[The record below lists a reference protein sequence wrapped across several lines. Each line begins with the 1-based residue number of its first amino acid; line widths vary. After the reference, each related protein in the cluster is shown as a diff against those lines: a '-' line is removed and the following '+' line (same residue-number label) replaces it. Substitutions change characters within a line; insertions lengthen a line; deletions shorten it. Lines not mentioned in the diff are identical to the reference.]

1 MSVVFFCS
9 GYLYF
14 GYLLVDAAHFI
25 GIGLRL
31 DFLACVWHRQIFR
44 SNLTQF
50 TKYIRRLLRFPSS
63 LTSDMAQLTD
73 LHEQEVQTIWNHFL
87 LPVSTACHKVLKS
100 SYSSIT
106 CSLCTVSINSVSKKV
121 NKELLQELIKNQSH
135 SLVKY
140 ECWNITREFFHL
152 EEVECHGFALQRKSK
167 QRSSITWEVKK

>member
-1 MSVVFFCS
+1 MAYLDDYVGSVLLFWISLLWLSAGQCS
-9 GYLYF
+9 TFYRNWL
-14 GYLLVDAAHFI
+14 AI
-25 GIGLRL
+25 
-31 DFLACVWHRQIFR
+31 DFLAYVWDCQIFR
-44 SNLTQF
+44 NLTCNLTQF

-87 LPVSTACHKVLKS
+87 PPVSTACHRFLKS

-106 CSLCTVSINSVSKKV
+106 CSLCTVSINSVSKKIS
-121 NKELLQELIKNQSH
+121 KELLPELIKKSEPI

-152 EEVECHGFALQRKSK
+152 Q
-167 QRSSITWEVKK
+167 